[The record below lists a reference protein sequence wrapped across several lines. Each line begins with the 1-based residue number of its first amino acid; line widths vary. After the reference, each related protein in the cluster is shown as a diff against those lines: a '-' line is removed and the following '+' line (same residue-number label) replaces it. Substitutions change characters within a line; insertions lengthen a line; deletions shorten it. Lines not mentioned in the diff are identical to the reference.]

1 MKIAVLIIAL
11 FLAVGVGLQSCTIVA
26 GSGMIGNE
34 ALGKE
39 ASIGLATS
47 FLFVLGGAFVLGL
60 PMVSWVIFGLAG
72 FVAYNSG
79 KEFSD
84 LKVWGV
90 VAFVLCIMSGLAS
103 HNDRKKKK
111 AAAAALNT
119 TNVGK

>member
-1 MKIAVLIIAL
+1 MKIAILIIAL

-39 ASIGLATS
+39 ASLGLATS
-47 FLFVLGGAFVLGL
+47 FLFVLGGAFALGL
-60 PMVSWVIFGLAG
+60 PSVSWVIFGLAG
-72 FVAYNSG
+72 LVAYNSG

-90 VAFVLCIMSGLAS
+90 VAFILCIMSGLAS
-103 HNDRKKKK
+103 HSDRKKKK
-111 AAAAALNT
+111 AAAAA
-119 TNVGK
+119 TNAVNAGK